1 MGTRLTNVLHVQ
13 DPTGLKYFL
22 GTLHASEI
30 KELTM
35 VPVVTMSPPSTESP
49 DLQLNEDSE
58 EGYQRAGDPKRM
70 DLIADFV
77 KKRPACVIPPV
88 LLSCRGQWAFEP
100 SSKNSAVGTLVADN
114 LAAIVDGQHRLGG
127 LWRIAKNQDSPAE
140 LRNRVIPFMAVADM
154 TLEDE
159 KQEFVDI
166 NGNQRGV
173 KKSLLRY
180 LDRHASFSG
189 RAATALMEDEES
201 VFKGRIDEQ
210 KKRDWTIIL
219 FGAAQDCVNE
229 MFGRSLQIKRFDPE
243 RNTGQ
248 QEPALEFTLLYWR
261 TIRDSLPKFWSDA
274 DRMPPVGIR
283 KSKEQ
288 PGTTGFKYRLL
299 EETGLRAFSRLACD
313 LFAMTWMDALHTP
326 SWDTITQY
334 LTALGSSD
342 KIELILSKPKLRP
355 EVLQENPLLKSTGK
369 AGVDTLYLYLRN
381 ELMRIAQES

>member
-1 MGTRLTNVLHVQ
+1 MATRLKNVLQIQ
-13 DPTGLKYFL
+13 DPTGLQYFL

-35 VPVVTMSPPSTESP
+35 VPVVTMSPPVGEDP
-49 DLQLNEDSE
+49 ELQLNENSQD
-58 EGYQRAGDPKRM
+58 GYQRAGDPGRM
-70 DLIADFV
+70 QKIADFV
-77 KKRPACVIPPV
+77 MKRPACVIPPV
-88 LLSCRGQWAFEP
+88 LLSCRGQWLFEP
-100 SSKNSAVGTLVADN
+100 TSKNSSIGTLVAND

-127 LWRIAKNQDSPAE
+127 LWRLARDTSSPSE

-180 LDRHASFSG
+180 LDRHLTFSG

-210 KKRDWTIIL
+210 KKRDWSLML
-219 FGAAQDCVNE
+219 FGAAQDCVDE
-229 MFGRSLQIKRFDPE
+229 MFGRALQIKKFNPE
-243 RNTGQ
+243 NNSQQ
-248 QEPALEFTLLYWR
+248 QESALEFALLYWR
-261 TIRDSLPKFWSDA
+261 TVRDSLPTFWSDI
-274 DRMPPVGIR
+274 DYMPPVDTH
-283 KSKEQ
+283 KSKQQ
-288 PGTTGFKYRLL
+288 PGTRAFRYRLL

-313 LFAMTWMDALHTP
+313 LFAMTWMDALHAP

-334 LTALGSSD
+334 LTTLGQSE
-342 KIELILSKPKLRP
+342 KIDLILSKPKVRP
-355 EVLQENPLLKSTGK
+355 EVLDENPLLKSTGK
-369 AGVDTLYLYLRN
+369 AGVDTLYLYLKD
-381 ELMRIAQES
+381 ELLRIAQSG

>member
-1 MGTRLTNVLHVQ
+1 MGTRLTNVLHIQ

-35 VPVVTMSPPSTESP
+35 VPVVTMSPPTTEDP
-49 DLQLNEDSE
+49 ELQLNENST
-58 EGYQRAGDPKRM
+58 EGYQRAGDTNRM
-70 DLIADFV
+70 QKIADFV
-77 KKRPACVIPPV
+77 KQRPACVIPPV

-100 SSKNSAVGTLVADN
+100 NSKNSSIGTLLADN

-127 LWRIAKNQDSPAE
+127 LWRLAKDHSSSTE
-140 LRNRVIPFMAVADM
+140 LKNRVIPFMAVADM
-154 TLEDE
+154 TLEAE

-210 KKRDWTIIL
+210 KKRDWTLIL
-219 FGAAQDCVNE
+219 FGAAQECVDE
-229 MFGRSLQIKRFDPE
+229 MFGRALQIKKFDPG
-243 RNTGQ
+243 RNSQQ
-248 QEPALEFTLLYWR
+248 QETALEFTLLYWR
-261 TIRDSLPKFWSDA
+261 TVREALPTFWSDLA
-274 DRMPPVGIR
+274 HMPSVGTH
-283 KSKEQ
+283 KSKEE
-288 PGTTGFKYRLL
+288 PGTTGFRYRLL

-313 LFAMTWMDALHTP
+313 LFAMTWMEALQTP
-326 SWDTITQY
+326 SWDTIGQY
-334 LTALGSSD
+334 LASLNES
-342 KIELILSKPKLRP
+342 KRIELILSKPKLRP

-369 AGVDTLYLYLRN
+369 AGVDTLYDYLRD
-381 ELMRIAQES
+381 ELLKVAQNH